1 MKPIIGIC
9 ANYATDDKIGIITE
23 LGFPKQEWQLLAND
37 YIKAI
42 ELAGG
47 SPLIIPV
54 VEDFENTERILPIL
68 DGILF
73 SGGSDI
79 DPSYYG
85 ELPQYGLRTVTPFR
99 DSHEIALAKKILF
112 ETSIPVLGICR
123 GIQLLNVAAGGTLYQ
138 DLQRYRSEGF
148 NHTLIN
154 VPKDYPM
161 HEAAIKPDSKL
172 HKIFKKDKIKINSF
186 NHQAI
191 KTIGGDFEAT
201 MIAPDGLIEGIES
214 PGNRFVVAVQWHPE
228 TMIERY
234 PEYLVLFKEF
244 VRSCS
249 VS

>member
-23 LGFPKQEWQLLAND
+23 LGFPRQEWQLLAND

-99 DSHEIALAKKILF
+99 DSHEIALAKK
-112 ETSIPVLGICR
+112 
-123 GIQLLNVAAGGTLYQ
+123 N
-138 DLQRYRSEGF
+138 
-148 NHTLIN
+148 
-154 VPKDYPM
+154 
-161 HEAAIKPDSKL
+161 
-172 HKIFKKDKIKINSF
+172 
-186 NHQAI
+186 
-191 KTIGGDFEAT
+191 
-201 MIAPDGLIEGIES
+201 
-214 PGNRFVVAVQWHPE
+214 FV
-228 TMIERY
+228 
-234 PEYLVLFKEF
+234 
-244 VRSCS
+244 
-249 VS
+249 